1 VIVKPFWS
9 GAEQKLETA
18 RANMQRYEE
27 EVGSEYVIP
36 DILALVM
43 MFWGMSTEMLEGG
56 QSQRSNWGSSRCGLG
71 NIGFRDVQQQ
81 QLYVSEKT
89 RLEED

>member
-1 VIVKPFWS
+1 
-9 GAEQKLETA
+9 
-18 RANMQRYEE
+18 
-27 EVGSEYVIP
+27 
-36 DILALVM
+36 
-43 MFWGMSTEMLEGG
+43 MLEGG